1 MEVIPIHLGG
11 GLHCL
16 NALVTDV
23 TIPTSLSRYQIWV
36 ISFIITKTITLS
48 TELWLLLRNW
58 LRNSV
63 QNCQISLIPSS
74 KNIQVKFMKY
84 IKHYIKSVIVQ
95 NLKVKPTEKAN
106 ENNSITRVLA
116 TQVVFASI
124 LIITALFRSS
134 SLQNTKHL

>member
-1 MEVIPIHLGG
+1 
-11 GLHCL
+11 
-16 NALVTDV
+16 
-23 TIPTSLSRYQIWV
+23 
-36 ISFIITKTITLS
+36 
-48 TELWLLLRNW
+48 
-58 LRNSV
+58 
-63 QNCQISLIPSS
+63 
-74 KNIQVKFMKY
+74 MKY